1 MLDDQNIGT
10 KAEEQLK
17 PANRFQ
23 WLLARLRA
31 GTPRRPEVPVPVDLA
46 VAHAALT
53 FLGLAILPRHP
64 LAIPTAA
71 GLAFIALV
79 WVQLARNW
87 RSEEPPSPSSPPPS
101 TPRFRYDRYE
111 KFLYKL
117 VFTAR

>member
-1 MLDDQNIGT
+1 MLDDQNVR
-10 KAEEQLK
+10 AEGQLK
-17 PANRFQ
+17 PANRFSR
-23 WLLARLRA
+23 LLARLHA
-31 GTPRRPEVPVPVDLA
+31 GMPRQPEAPVPVDLA

-87 RSEEPPSPSSPPPS
+87 CSEEPPSSSSPPPS
-101 TPRFRYDRYE
+101 TPRFRYDRYD
-111 KFLYKL
+111 KLYRK
-117 VFTAR
+117 AP